1 MDINERVLLMNL
13 ANLSDEDKEY
23 LHKLK
28 NLAAVL
34 QGRLQLKH
42 KGDNDNGL

>member
-1 MDINERVLLMNL
+1 MDINERVMLMNL
-13 ANLSDEDKEY
+13 SNLSEEDKEY

-42 KGDNDNGL
+42 KGGDDEI